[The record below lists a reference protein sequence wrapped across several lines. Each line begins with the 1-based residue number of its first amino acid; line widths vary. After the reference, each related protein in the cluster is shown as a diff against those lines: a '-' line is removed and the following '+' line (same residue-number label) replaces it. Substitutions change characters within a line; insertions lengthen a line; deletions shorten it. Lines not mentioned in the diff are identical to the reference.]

1 VIGAGRSLRIA
12 MVGTGGFA
20 ARHLEVLR
28 HESGVEVV
36 GHVSRTLAPAEAQAR
51 RYGGR
56 AYGDVGELL
65 AHERLD
71 AAWITVPPHAHGPI
85 EHALTAAGVPF
96 FVEKPLSGDRA
107 TAEAIA
113 RAVADAGLIAAVGYH
128 WRAVDTIAE
137 LRARLA
143 AGPPVAMV
151 TGAWHSSTPPPA
163 WWRKQASSGGQ
174 FVEQATHLLDLARHL
189 LGETVVTHATA
200 DRRPRPHHPDADV
213 AAASSATLRF
223 ATGALGVF
231 TATCLLGG
239 SARVELQLM
248 REGEL
253 ITVTQGSVVYDDGR
267 ERREVRTAGDPV
279 ATENLAFLEAVRS
292 GDRSVLIC
300 DYADATRTHA
310 LAHEVVEAA
319 G

>member
-1 VIGAGRSLRIA
+1 MIGAGRPLRIA

-20 ARHLEVLR
+20 ARHLEVLAR
-28 HESGVEVV
+28 EGAVEVA

-56 AYGDVGELL
+56 AYADVDELL

-85 EHALTAAGVPF
+85 EHALIAAGVPF

-107 TAEAIA
+107 TGEAIA

-128 WRAVDTIAE
+128 WRALDTIAE

-143 AGPPVAMV
+143 AGPPVALV

-189 LGETVVTHATA
+189 LGEAAVTHAAA
-200 DRRPRPHHPDADV
+200 DRRERPRFPDADV
-213 AAASSATLRF
+213 PAVGAATLRF
-223 ATGALGVF
+223 AAGALGVF
-231 TATCLLGG
+231 TATCLLGA

-253 ITVTQGSVVYDDGR
+253 ITVTQGSVAYDDGR
-267 ERREVRTAGDPV
+267 ERSEVRVRADPV
-279 ATENLAFLEAVRS
+279 AAEDRAFLEAVRS
-292 GDRSVLIC
+292 GDGSVVIC
-300 DYADATRTHA
+300 DYADALGTHA
-310 LAHEVVEAA
+310 LAHEVVAAA